1 MESRWLQDDGG
12 KTLHELAAEFGVSAE
27 RIRQIEQKA
36 MHDFKNATFNT
47 SFVESHPELTHYAN
61 KIPPEM
67 IAVAISAAI
76 AAHEGIYQLIR
87 IRIQIK

>member
-1 MESRWLQDDGG
+1 LKHD
-12 KTLHELAAEFGVSAE
+12 
-27 RIRQIEQKA
+27 
-36 MHDFKNATFNT
+36 DFKNATFNT

-76 AAHEGIYQLIR
+76 AAHEGI
-87 IRIQIK
+87 